1 MPNSRDIS
9 EEQEDIY
16 QDAPTD
22 GSIMVAGPPGTGK
35 TVIAFL
41 RAQTLSKKKKRVQVL
56 MYNHVLKKY
65 TENIKNAEGGG
76 VQSDTLTRWLSE
88 WWRSHK
94 IESEARVEGKVY
106 LECSYEKR
114 EEVKELGARWDK
126 GHFDPNRGGYGQWY
140 ALTETFQTKE
150 KELRPYIAKNFEL
163 PKLGENEFD
172 WDMVLEGV
180 LRYASKGEPFQDW
193 GHIII
198 DEAQD
203 FSEGLYKMLRLVSMH
218 MKDNGIT
225 ILADENQRLNETENS
240 TLESIRKALGISE
253 DRYYL
258 LTENFRN
265 TREIGKLASKFYV
278 GLPTGKPNLSK
289 RKGDKPRLYRTDSF
303 EDQVKAIE
311 IELKNKGYGEVGVF
325 AQNETQRGKLFNK
338 LQHRL
343 QGQYRVQTY
352 SWKTRKENP
361 VDELV
366 FDKKG
371 TVTVLNRQSCKG
383 LEFDAVFIPELQFV
397 PVDGSNLDAFRMNMY
412 VMCSRA
418 RTSLY
423 ILYSAGSG
431 GDPDFLQ
438 YMPEPDE
445 GILEYVNV

>member
-1 MPNSRDIS
+1 
-9 EEQEDIY
+9 
-16 QDAPTD
+16 
-22 GSIMVAGPPGTGK
+22 
-35 TVIAFL
+35 
-41 RAQTLSKKKKRVQVL
+41 
-56 MYNHVLKKY
+56 MYSHVLKKY
-65 TENIKNAEGGG
+65 TENIRNAEGGG
-76 VQSDTLTRWLSE
+76 VQSDTLNSWLTQ
-88 WWRSHK
+88 WWRGHE
-94 IESEARVEGKVY
+94 IESEARFDDKVF
-106 LECSYEKR
+106 LECSYEKKD
-114 EEVKELGARWDK
+114 EVKELGARWDK
-126 GHFDPNRGGYGQWY
+126 KHFDPKRKKYGQWF
-140 ALTETFQTKE
+140 APIETFNVKE
-150 KELRPYIAKNFEL
+150 KEFQPYIAKNYEF
-163 PKLGENEFD
+163 PKLDEYDLD
-172 WDMVLEGV
+172 WDKALEGI
-180 LRYASKGEPFQDW
+180 LRHASTGEPFLDW

-240 TLESIRKALGISE
+240 TLESIRRALGLLE
-253 DRYYL
+253 DRNYL

-278 GLPTGKPNLSK
+278 GLPTGNPNLSK
-289 RKGDKPRLYRTDSF
+289 RKGDQPRLYRAGSF

-311 IELKNKGYGEVGVF
+311 MALKNKGYGEVGVF
-325 AQNETQRGKLFNK
+325 AQNESQRSKLFNK

-343 QGQYRVQTY
+343 RGQYRVQTY

-361 VDELV
+361 VEELV

-383 LEFDAVFIPELQFV
+383 LEFDAVFIPELQAV

-418 RTSLY
+418 RKSLY

-431 GDPDFLQ
+431 GEPEFLQ
-438 YMPEPDE
+438 YMPAKEE
-445 GILEYVNV
+445 GILEYLDV